1 MSEETVT
8 DAATEAG
15 NEKLSSG
22 KDHARKAV
30 EDLRAAAEEKSA
42 AIRSAAEAKAQ
53 ELRQRAEEAWDQGKT
68 CAKQWQSD
76 GEKYV
81 RDNPTR
87 AVLTALGVGF
97 VVGLLFR
104 R

>member
-1 MSEETVT
+1 MSEPNVT
-8 DAATEAG
+8 DAAASAG
-15 NEKLSSG
+15 NEKVESG
-22 KDHARKAV
+22 RDHARKAV
-30 EDLRAAAEEKSA
+30 EDLRSAAEEKTA

-53 ELRQRAEEAWDQGKT
+53 ELRHRAEEAWHQTRDRAKT
-68 CAKQWQSD
+68 WQSD
-76 GEKYV
+76 GEQYI
-81 RDNPTR
+81 RENPTR